1 MNNPEIKVISLS
13 NVYTRLMYF
22 AKKGDVENG
31 HKHTYDHATLVSSGS
46 VMFETL
52 DDLGNSLTSKVFVSP
67 NLVYVPKNKGHRI
80 TALEDNTVC
89 GCIHAIRTID
99 QDIVSPEF
107 LIDPLDET
115 TLSVGEEVFNKTN
128 KEMEPFI
135 YLPQPGNRF

>member
-13 NVYTRLMYF
+13 NVYTRLMHF
-22 AKKGDVENG
+22 AKKGDIENG

-52 DDLGNSLTSKVFVSP
+52 DDFGKTLTSKVFVSP
-67 NLVYVPKNKGHRI
+67 NLVYVPKNKCHRI

-89 GCIHAIRTID
+89 GCIHAIRTVD

-107 LIDPLDET
+107 LIEPLDDT
-115 TLSVGEEVFNKTN
+115 PISVSEAVFNKTN

-135 YLPQPGNRF
+135 YLPQPGKI